1 MKDTE
6 TQLCWIYCFQFVYMF
21 STLSYIKMGVPPKV
35 GSVQIKNI
43 LCNSPLLTLHVVPE
57 IANS

>member
-35 GSVQIKNI
+35 GSVQIK
-43 LCNSPLLTLHVVPE
+43 
-57 IANS
+57 